1 MTVLKTERKPIDS
14 RIVGLRSNGSGVL
27 RTLRSLLPLA
37 CVVLAVGSAGA
48 QTPAT
53 GSKAPDFR
61 LDTPTGDSISLAKEP
76 VKGTLVLVLLRGFPG
91 YQCPYCVKQMH
102 DFVEHSADFAPRK

>member
-37 CVVLAVGSAGA
+37 CVVLAVGPAGA

-61 LDTPTGDSISLAKEP
+61 LDTPTGDSTSLAKEP
-76 VKGTLVLVLLRGFPG
+76 VKGTIVLVLLRGFPRVSLPV
-91 YQCPYCVKQMH
+91 QR
-102 DFVEHSADFAPRK
+102 EADA